1 MTVVCAS
8 CQRYLGTK
16 PPYRDLGVT
25 HGVCTACVIR
35 QRREL
40 STLVV
45 SRERADAWPVLE
57 NVLRVQS
64 DLHVVFER
72 RRGDRR
78 QASLDV
84 EACRRLSGGRDRRQ
98 TQSLR
103 LV

>member
-1 MTVVCAS
+1 MTVVCSS

-25 HGVCTACVIR
+25 HGICTPCVVR

-57 NVLRVQS
+57 NFFRVQS
-64 DLHVVFER
+64 DLHLVLER
-72 RRGDRR
+72 RQEDRR
-78 QASLDV
+78 QLSLDV
-84 EACRRLSGGRDRRQ
+84 EASRRLLGKDRRQ

>member
-25 HGVCTACVIR
+25 HGICTTCAIR

-45 SRERADAWPVLE
+45 SRERTEAWPVIE
-57 NVLRVQS
+57 SVLRVQS
-64 DLHVVFER
+64 DLQVVLER

-78 QASLDV
+78 QLSLDV
-84 EACRRLSGGRDRRQ
+84 EACRRLPSRDRRQ
-98 TQSLR
+98 LQSLR

>member
-25 HGVCTACVIR
+25 HGICTNCVIR

-45 SRERADAWPVLE
+45 SRDRADAWPVLE
-57 NVLRVQS
+57 HVFRVQN
-64 DLHVVFER
+64 DLHLVLER
-72 RRGDRR
+72 RRVDRR
-78 QASLDV
+78 QTSLDV
-84 EACRRLSGGRDRRQ
+84 EACRRLLSKDRRQ

-103 LV
+103 LI

>member
-1 MTVVCAS
+1 MTVVCVS
-8 CQRYLGTK
+8 CQRYLSTK

-25 HGVCTACVIR
+25 HGICTACVIR

-45 SRERADAWPVLE
+45 SRERADAWPMLE
-57 NVLRVQS
+57 SVFRVQS
-64 DLHVVFER
+64 DLQVVLER

-78 QASLDV
+78 QTILDV
-84 EACRRLSGGRDRRQ
+84 EACRRLPSRDRRQ

-103 LV
+103 LI

>member
-1 MTVVCAS
+1 MTIVCAS
-8 CQRYLGTK
+8 CQRYLSTR

-25 HGVCTACVIR
+25 HGICTACAIR

-57 NVLRVQS
+57 SVLRVQS
-64 DLHVVFER
+64 DMRVVLDR
-72 RRGDRR
+72 RRADRR
-78 QASLDV
+78 KLDL
-84 EACRRLSGGRDRRQ
+84 EIDACRRLPSRDRRQ

>member
-25 HGVCTACVIR
+25 HGMCTSCVIR

-45 SRERADAWPVLE
+45 SRDRADAWPVLE
-57 NVLRVQS
+57 TVFRVQS
-64 DLHVVFER
+64 DVHVVLER
-72 RRGDRR
+72 RREDRR
-78 QASLDV
+78 QMSLDV
-84 EACRRLSGGRDRRQ
+84 EACRRLQGKDRRQ

-103 LV
+103 LI

>member
-16 PPYRDLGVT
+16 PPYRDLGIA
-25 HGVCTACVIR
+25 HGICTACAIR

-40 STLVV
+40 KTLVV
-45 SRERADAWPVLE
+45 SRERADAWPVIE
-57 NVLRVQS
+57 SVLRVQS
-64 DLHVVFER
+64 ELQVVLER

-78 QASLDV
+78 QNDLDV
-84 EACRRLSGGRDRRQ
+84 EACRRLPSRDRRQ

-103 LV
+103 LI

>member
-8 CQRYLGTK
+8 CQRYLSTK

-25 HGVCTACVIR
+25 HGICTACAIR

-40 STLVV
+40 RTLVV
-45 SRERADAWPVLE
+45 SREREDAWPVLE
-57 NVLRVQS
+57 SILRVQS
-64 DLHVVFER
+64 DLHVVLDR
-72 RRGDRR
+72 RRADRR
-78 QASLDV
+78 QAAQDV
-84 EACRRLSGGRDRRQ
+84 EDCRRLPTRDRRQ

>member
-25 HGVCTACVIR
+25 HGVCTSCAIR
-35 QRREL
+35 RREL

-45 SRERADAWPVLE
+45 SRERAYAWPVLE
-57 NVLRVQS
+57 SVLRVQS
-64 DLHVVFER
+64 DLHVLLER

-78 QASLDV
+78 QAVLDV
-84 EACRRLSGGRDRRQ
+84 EACRRMRSQDRRQ